1 VKLDFYYYLG
11 IPLMFVALATP
22 LRAQQLQWESEDLKF
37 NPSPTDTTVV
47 AHFKFQNIGAADV
60 KIASISSSCSCTT
73 LDLTKRSI
81 PPNELGEIIATFT
94 IGTRTGLQEKTIMVE
109 SNDRNRPVTMLL
121 MKVTIPEVAQMRPS
135 FLYWLPT
142 EALTPKE
149 INFKVMNGF
158 PVHAITVESS
168 NPKVA
173 AKVEPVKP
181 EQEYRIIVTP
191 SKTDQQIMAMLSI
204 KTDYPPESPKIFY
217 ANVRVQPE
225 K

>member
-1 VKLDFYYYLG
+1 
-11 IPLMFVALATP
+11 
-22 LRAQQLQWESEDLKF
+22 
-37 NPSPTDTTVV
+37 
-47 AHFKFQNIGAADV
+47 
-60 KIASISSSCSCTT
+60 
-73 LDLTKRSI
+73 
-81 PPNELGEIIATFT
+81 
-94 IGTRTGLQEKTIMVE
+94 
-109 SNDRNRPVTMLL
+109 
-121 MKVTIPEVAQMRPS
+121 MRPS